1 IDNLMRPASDA
12 NASVQKTK
20 DYFLSLDMA
29 YEMAMEEEGELGRQV
44 GDYLRDCDTPQ
55 HAYIAIQD
63 RPFVRRAVGQAM
75 RATTAIPLPIE
86 AQVKQ
91 ADLDQYQALGKATQ
105 PMAPDEDLLVLP
117 IHEVSK
123 TIETL
128 SLYRDK
134 VTELH
139 GLSVWME
146 QHISNLHAYINHQF
160 MEG

>member
-1 IDNLMRPASDA
+1 MRPASDA